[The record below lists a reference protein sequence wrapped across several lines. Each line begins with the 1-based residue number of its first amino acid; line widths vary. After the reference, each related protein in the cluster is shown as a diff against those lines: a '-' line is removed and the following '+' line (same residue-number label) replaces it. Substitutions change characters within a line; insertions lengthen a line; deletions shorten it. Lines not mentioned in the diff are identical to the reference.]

1 MTYIIE
7 NANLLKGDKL
17 LKTSMLIRN
26 NEISLMQAEM
36 KRFQFTRMDA
46 GVFIMSAGY
55 VVLDTSIPLEMPFS
69 ELKEYYIREFLLKGC
84 TAFLTAV
91 PVKHE
96 YSLKS
101 DLKSFKA
108 RLLSSPIDYII
119 GVKIPVRLLTP
130 SFMRKCKREKVPVVF
145 VEIQNAQELEQVPW
159 GWLREAMFPYNCP
172 LAPIFGGRNEK
183 EKSRIKTVWAKLMQE
198 EKIPS
203 VPNELME
210 HEPLSRSVLSKAG
223 IYPLKGNIHQGGEVS
238 YNLFKKPE
246 EGLTVEESQLFH
258 YHRDKLAVTVL
269 KGKVIRAGQEVIF
282 RSGFG
287 EHVKISTPAYFK
299 IAD

>member
-7 NANLLKGDKL
+7 NANILKEDKL
-17 LKTSMLIRN
+17 IKTSLLIKN

-36 KRFQFTRMDA
+36 KRFRFARMDA
-46 GVFIMSAGY
+46 AAFIMAAGF
-55 VVLDTSIPLEMPFS
+55 VVLDTSIPLEKPFF

-84 TAFLTAV
+84 TAFLTAA

-96 YSLKS
+96 YSMKS
-101 DLKSFKA
+101 DLKCFKA
-108 RLLSSPIDYII
+108 SLLSSPIDYII

-130 SFMRKCKREKVPVVF
+130 SFIRRCKRERVPVVF
-145 VEIQNAQELEQVPW
+145 VEIQDAKELEAVPW

-172 LAPIFGGRNEK
+172 LSPIFASRNEK
-183 EKSRIKTVWAKLMQE
+183 EKSRINTLWKKMMQE
-198 EKIPS
+198 QKIPS
-203 VPNELME
+203 MPNELNE

-223 IYPLKGNIHQGGEVS
+223 IYPLKGNIHQGGEIS
-238 YNLFKKPE
+238 YNLYEKPGQ
-246 EGLTVEESQLFH
+246 GLTVEESQLFH
-258 YHRDKLAVTVL
+258 YHRDKLAVSVL
-269 KGKVIRAGQEVIF
+269 RGKVIRAGQEVVF
-282 RSGFG
+282 RSGSG

>member
-7 NANLLKGDKL
+7 NANLLKEDKL
-17 LKTSMLIRN
+17 FKTSMVIRN
-26 NEISLMQAEM
+26 NEISLMQGEL

-46 GVFIMSAGY
+46 GAFIMSAGF
-55 VVLDTSIPLEMPFS
+55 VVLDTSIPLERPFS
-69 ELKEYYIREFLLKGC
+69 ELKEYYIREFILKGC
-84 TAFLTAV
+84 TSFLTAV

-96 YSLKS
+96 YALKS
-101 DLKSFKA
+101 NLKSYKA
-108 RLLSSPIDYII
+108 SLLSSPIDYII

-130 SFMRKCKREKVPVVF
+130 SFMRKCKRERVPVVF
-145 VEIQNAQELEQVPW
+145 VEIQDAKELEQVPW

-172 LAPIFGGRNEK
+172 LAPIFAGRNEK
-183 EKSRIKTVWAKLMQE
+183 EKGRINTIWTKMMKE

-203 VPNELME
+203 MPNELIE

-223 IYPLKGNIHQGGEVS
+223 IYPLKGSIHQGGEVS
-238 YNLFKKPE
+238 YNLYEKPE

-258 YHRDKLAVTVL
+258 YHRDKLAVTVV